1 MGTMDYIA
9 LKVSNLNRQPDGREG
24 LYRQWKP
31 NGGEYQPP
39 VALDCGGFQVRQGE
53 IFGVPGTDRSDMS
66 ALVRCIA
73 ERLLADDSR
82 ITISGYGVLKDQMA
96 VKRLINRVLAN
107 VSLFERLTPMESLLY
122 GARLFNLGEEAARA
136 RAWTILR
143 QMGLDEKVVHRP
155 VGEMSACM
163 QHKVA
168 VACAS
173 LTQPAFLVLDEPTR
187 GLPAAARQEVRSCI
201 QELRDVYNATVLL
214 TTRDPRE
221 AESLCDRVAILDE
234 GQIVAL
240 DTPEGLKGLLSRSNG
255 HTRTL
260 AEAFVK
266 LSGWVIRNQ

>member
-24 LYRQWKP
+24 LHRQWKP
-31 NGGEYQPP
+31 DGDEYHSP

-53 IFGVPGTDRSDMS
+53 VFGVLGTDRSGMS

-82 ITISGYGVLKDQMA
+82 ITISGYSVLKDQMA
-96 VKRLINRVLAN
+96 VKRLINRVLADI
-107 VSLFERLTPMESLLY
+107 SLFERLTPMESLLY
-122 GARLFNLGEEAARA
+122 GARLFSLGEEEARA
-136 RAWTILR
+136 RAWTILN
-143 QMGLDEKVVHRP
+143 QMGLDEETVYRP
-155 VGEMSACM
+155 VGEMSACL

-187 GLPAAARQEVRSCI
+187 ELPIAAKQQVRSCI
-201 QELRDVYNATVLL
+201 QELREKYNATVLL

-221 AESLCDRVAILDE
+221 AEALCDRIAILNE

-240 DTPEGLKGLLSRSNG
+240 DTPEGLKDLLSRPNG
-255 HTRTL
+255 HAPTL
-260 AEAFVK
+260 AEAFVQ
-266 LSGWVIRNQ
+266 LASRGISDQ

>member
-53 IFGVPGTDRSDMS
+53 IFGVLGTDRSDMS
-66 ALVRCIA
+66 AMVRCIA

-82 ITISGYGVLKDQMA
+82 ITISGYGVLKDQIA

-122 GARLFNLGEEAARA
+122 GARLFSLGEEDARA
-136 RAWTILR
+136 QAWTILR
-143 QMGLDEKVVHRP
+143 QMGLDEETVYRP
-155 VGEMSACM
+155 VGEMSACL

-187 GLPAAARQEVRSCI
+187 GLPAAAKEQVRSCI
-201 QELRDVYNATVLL
+201 RELRDVYNATVLL

-221 AESLCDRVAILDE
+221 AELLCDRVAVLNE
-234 GQIVAL
+234 EQIVAL

-255 HTRTL
+255 HTPTL
-260 AEAFVK
+260 AGAFVQ
-266 LSGWVIRNQ
+266 LSGRGIRDQ